1 MGYTIAAM
9 EAMSLN
15 AERLDLEYKVQLIS
29 DAKMNLGKTI
39 SDLLQVGTDLE
50 PDSPVVKKLEQRK
63 ERLHLL
69 EKKLDL
75 QMEQYK
81 QRLRAIDV
89 AYQSCEQ
96 MMQKNVQKAF
106 GFSS

>member
-1 MGYTIAAM
+1 MGYAIAAM
-9 EAMSLN
+9 ESLSLN
-15 AERLDLEYKVQLIS
+15 AERLDLEYKLQLIS
-29 DAKMNLGKTI
+29 DAKMSLGKTL

-81 QRLRAIDV
+81 QRLQAIEMS
-89 AYQSCEQ
+89 QRSCDQ
-96 MMQKNVQKAF
+96 MMQKNVQKS
-106 GFSS
+106 FSY

>member
-1 MGYTIAAM
+1 MGYAVAAM

-15 AERLDLEYKVQLIS
+15 AERLDLEYKVQLIA

-63 ERLHLL
+63 ERLHML
-69 EKKLDL
+69 EKKLDM

-81 QRLRAIDV
+81 QRLRAIDI

-96 MMQKNVQKAF
+96 MMQKNLQKS
-106 GFSS
+106 FSF